1 MDKSIYDD
9 DKEKR
14 GHLVQNSMVSTEAM
28 LTVASVATLIRR
40 ASRSGD
46 ISSPILNADIQFNGV
61 PYQLLSILKPD
72 HHS

>member
-1 MDKSIYDD
+1 MSEILKDVQRGMDKSIYDD

-28 LTVASVATLIRR
+28 LTVASVATLISR

-46 ISSPILNADIQFNGV
+46 ISSPIFLAEL
-61 PYQLLSILKPD
+61 YQR
-72 HHS
+72 

>member
-1 MDKSIYDD
+1 MDESINH
-9 DKEKR
+9 DKYKR

-46 ISSPILNADIQFNGV
+46 ISSPILIADVQFNWV
-61 PYQLLSILKPD
+61 PYQLV
-72 HHS
+72 

>member
-1 MDKSIYDD
+1 MDESINH
-9 DKEKR
+9 DKYKR

-46 ISSPILNADIQFNGV
+46 ISSPIFLL
-61 PYQLLSILKPD
+61 YQRLKD
-72 HHS
+72 HLK

>member
-1 MDKSIYDD
+1 MDEYIYD

-14 GHLVQNSMVSTEAM
+14 GHLVQNSMVSTDAM

-46 ISSPILNADIQFNGV
+46 ISSPILIADVQFNWV
-61 PYQLLSILKPD
+61 PYQLV
-72 HHS
+72 